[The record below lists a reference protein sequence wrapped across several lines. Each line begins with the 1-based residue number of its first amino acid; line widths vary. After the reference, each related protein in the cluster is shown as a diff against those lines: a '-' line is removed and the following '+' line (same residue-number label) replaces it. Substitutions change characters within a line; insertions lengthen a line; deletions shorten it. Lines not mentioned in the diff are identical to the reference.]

1 LAEAL
6 LVLSSESKTLPTGG
20 TSEVKN
26 VKAANKRR
34 CAAKRSVEHA
44 LLSVPTFGGIL
55 KGSVNTKDL
64 AVGVGAG
71 LLGQGGVKYVLEKV
85 GMLATLPPLVQRFM
99 PFLSGVVTGVGLLY
113 LDKKVLKKGRGRAH
127 MIGSIAAGAVVQGWQ
142 ELQAQF
148 PDKFNDYVYLP
159 TGMAGILVDR
169 PFNGMGM
176 LIDTPNSS
184 ANLSALHAMNM
195 ANAAHDDDAI

>member
-1 LAEAL
+1 MQ
-6 LVLSSESKTLPTGG
+6 
-20 TSEVKN
+20 N
-26 VKAANKRR
+26 VKATNKRR

-71 LLGQGGVKYVLEKV
+71 LLGQGGVKYLLEKV
-85 GMLATLPPLVQRFM
+85 GVLATLPPMVQRLM
-99 PFLSGVVTGVGLLY
+99 PLLSGVATGVGLLY

-127 MIGSIAAGAVVQGWQ
+127 MIGAIAAGAVVQGWQ

-148 PDKFNDYVYLP
+148 PDRFNDYVYLP
-159 TGMAGILVDR
+159 SMNGMLVDR
-169 PFNGMGM
+169 PFNGM
-176 LIDTPNSS
+176 LIDTPSSS

-195 ANAAHDDDAI
+195 ANASQDDDAI